1 MLSDYIEFNP
11 RESLPKGTRAK
22 KIAMER
28 LMPFSRHIVGYEN
41 AEFNGG
47 TKFRNG
53 DVLLS
58 RITPCLENGKTAKVS
73 ILDRDEVGFGSTE
86 YIVLRAK
93 EGASDPDF
101 IYYLAI
107 SPIFRDIAIKSMIGT
122 TGRQRVQQGVLEKAD
137 FSIPDLPTQRV
148 IGKILSSID
157 DKIELNT
164 AINTNL
170 EEQLQ
175 AAFQSKFTANASP
188 GLPGKLSDICH
199 YSYAKIAVSEL
210 SLNNYYSTENML
222 PAKGGATRAS
232 SLPAGGQTPRCVKG
246 DVLVSNIRPYFKKIV
261 YAHSLGGC
269 SPDVLCFNA
278 AHSELSAYLFCTLYS
293 DRFFAHMVAGTKG
306 TKMPRGDKQQIMAYP
321 IIVPSKDALS
331 DFNALAFPII
341 EARKVLDDENKTL
354 AKTRDVLLPKLMSG
368 EIDVSEVEV

>member
-11 RESLPKGTRAK
+11 REFLPKGTRAK

-28 LMPFSRHIVGYEN
+28 LMPFSRHILGYEN

-170 EEQLQ
+170 EAV
-175 AAFQSKFTANASP
+175 AA
-188 GLPGKLSDICH
+188 
-199 YSYAKIAVSEL
+199 
-210 SLNNYYSTENML
+210 
-222 PAKGGATRAS
+222 
-232 SLPAGGQTPRCVKG
+232 
-246 DVLVSNIRPYFKKIV
+246 
-261 YAHSLGGC
+261 
-269 SPDVLCFNA
+269 
-278 AHSELSAYLFCTLYS
+278 
-293 DRFFAHMVAGTKG
+293 
-306 TKMPRGDKQQIMAYP
+306 
-321 IIVPSKDALS
+321 
-331 DFNALAFPII
+331 
-341 EARKVLDDENKTL
+341 
-354 AKTRDVLLPKLMSG
+354 
-368 EIDVSEVEV
+368 